1 MGRDLEH
8 KFSNIHQRTGIERER
23 ERELGRSIALT
34 SVLSICILLYSENGY
49 GGLIENI

>member
-23 ERELGRSIALT
+23 ERETWEGALT